1 MKETMTNN
9 HDYHIPVL
17 LHESVD
23 GLDLKADSVVVDATF
38 GGGGHSALIHSYLSS
53 KGFLYAID
61 QDQDAHERALKA
73 NNFKLIEGNFK
84 FLKNHLLALGVKKVD
99 AILADIGVSSHQFD
113 IPDRG
118 FSFRANAPLDMRMN
132 RKSGRNAADIL
143 NTASEEELLRVFNT
157 YADIHNVFKLVQSLL
172 SFRSSKRFESTMDL
186 LDACKP
192 LAPKGKE
199 HKYLAQVF
207 QALRIEVN
215 EEIEALKKL
224 LESSTDLLQ
233 KGGRI
238 AVISYHSIEDRLV
251 KNFFKK
257 GNFEGKEVK
266 DFYGN
271 LQKPFD
277 EVNRHP
283 IVPSEQEI
291 ESNNRARSAKL
302 RIAQKR

>member
-1 MKETMTNN
+1 
-9 HDYHIPVL
+9 
-17 LHESVD
+17 
-23 GLDLKADSVVVDATF
+23 
-38 GGGGHSALIHSYLSS
+38 
-53 KGFLYAID
+53 
-61 QDQDAHERALKA
+61 
-73 NNFKLIEGNFK
+73 
-84 FLKNHLLALGVKKVD
+84 
-99 AILADIGVSSHQFD
+99 
-113 IPDRG
+113 
-118 FSFRANAPLDMRMN
+118 
-132 RKSGRNAADIL
+132 
-143 NTASEEELLRVFNT
+143 
-157 YADIHNVFKLVQSLL
+157 
-172 SFRSSKRFESTMDL
+172 
-186 LDACKP
+186 
-192 LAPKGKE
+192 
-199 HKYLAQVF
+199 LAQVF

-291 ESNNRARSAKL
+291 EANNRARSAKL